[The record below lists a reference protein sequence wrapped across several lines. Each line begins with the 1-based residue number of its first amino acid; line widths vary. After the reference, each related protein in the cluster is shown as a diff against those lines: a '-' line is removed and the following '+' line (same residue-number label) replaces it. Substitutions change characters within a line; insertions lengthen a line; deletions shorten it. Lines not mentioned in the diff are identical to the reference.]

1 MEFDPLL
8 DQNQSPTR
16 QAPMQDIARA
26 DEYLCFK
33 FSKASV
39 KMRRRVIG
47 VIHGNDDAGWVGPLA
62 SEGGQELLQVLQ
74 LELVEIMK
82 AGCLHDCGLRSAFK
96 RVGPA
101 FAHCPPVF
109 EP

>member
-1 MEFDPLL
+1 MFERCIDSHGLFEFVSVEFDPLL

-62 SEGGQELLQVLQ
+62 SEGGQETLPRSLLKFSGGQSSFRPQ
-74 LELVEIMK
+74 PDRTI
-82 AGCLHDCGLRSAFK
+82 
-96 RVGPA
+96 RV
-101 FAHCPPVF
+101 
-109 EP
+109 